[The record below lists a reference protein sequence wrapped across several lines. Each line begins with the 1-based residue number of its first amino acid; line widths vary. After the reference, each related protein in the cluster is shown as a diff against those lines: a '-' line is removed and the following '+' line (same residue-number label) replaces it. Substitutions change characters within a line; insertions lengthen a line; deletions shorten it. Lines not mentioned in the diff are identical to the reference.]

1 MLDKKWAI
9 ITGATGGIGSK
20 ISETFYLN
28 NANII
33 ILGRDNKKLK
43 SLKNRLYKKK
53 RKKIITYKINLSSEE
68 EIIKFAI
75 FVKNEIKKIDI
86 LVNNAG
92 VLLDNYIGMISK
104 KSIKNTIEVNLL
116 SAIYLTQYLK
126 NTLNKGSSIINIS
139 SIIGIKGNAGQSIYA
154 ASKAGMIG
162 FTYSAAKELGS
173 LGIRV
178 NSIAPGLIKTKMIRS
193 IPEEKRNELIKNIN
207 LKRIGQPQDVAN
219 LALFLSSKYS
229 SYISGQ
235 TISVDGC
242 MTI

>member
-75 FVKNEIKKIDI
+75 FVKNEI
-86 LVNNAG
+86 N
-92 VLLDNYIGMISK
+92 
-104 KSIKNTIEVNLL
+104 
-116 SAIYLTQYLK
+116 
-126 NTLNKGSSIINIS
+126 
-139 SIIGIKGNAGQSIYA
+139 
-154 ASKAGMIG
+154 
-162 FTYSAAKELGS
+162 
-173 LGIRV
+173 
-178 NSIAPGLIKTKMIRS
+178 
-193 IPEEKRNELIKNIN
+193 
-207 LKRIGQPQDVAN
+207 
-219 LALFLSSKYS
+219 
-229 SYISGQ
+229 
-235 TISVDGC
+235 
-242 MTI
+242 